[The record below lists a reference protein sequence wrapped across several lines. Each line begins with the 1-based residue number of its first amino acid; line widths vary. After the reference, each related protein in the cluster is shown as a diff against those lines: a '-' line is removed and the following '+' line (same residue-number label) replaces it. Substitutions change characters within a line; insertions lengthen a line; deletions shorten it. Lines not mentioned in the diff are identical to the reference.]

1 MAVKKR
7 PPRFHVGDHVAG
19 KYRSATWTG
28 RVTGVAARGS
38 TEATTKYSIRP
49 DKASR
54 HKGEPARIH
63 RYGDKIHKA
72 R

>member
-1 MAVKKR
+1 M
-7 PPRFHVGDHVAG
+7 GI
-19 KYRSATWTG
+19 
-28 RVTGVAARGS
+28 VTRGT

-54 HKGEPARIH
+54 HKGEPPRIH
-63 RYGDKIHKA
+63 RHGDKIHKV